1 MPETQ
6 QRNGRAG
13 WLRPSR
19 SQLLVAVILAIC
31 ALVVTLQ
38 IRSSAGEQDYAG
50 LRRTELVALL
60 DDLTAESRRLETE
73 IAELR
78 NTQQQLLS
86 GADRQRVALEEAER
100 RRDEL
105 AILSGTAPTV
115 GEGIQVVISDPNHA
129 VTETLL
135 LNAIEE
141 LRDAG
146 AEVMEFNDQV
156 RVVAS
161 TWIAADGDRFVMDG
175 VTLNRPIVIEAIGQ
189 PHALTEAL
197 RYRGGLVSEIQDE
210 RIGGTVS
217 ITSSAEITITSVR
230 DPETPRFAKPA

>member
-6 QRNGRAG
+6 RRNGRAG

-38 IRSSAGEQDYAG
+38 IRSSAGERDYAG

-230 DPETPRFAKPA
+230 EPEAPRFAKPA